1 MTEVFV
7 TLILFQDIFDEN
19 GLLIGKLRCQ
29 LFYEPIES
37 SEIDSCENS
46 QADQVANKN
55 IRYFKLFLSFSQ
67 PNLSDFLSFEVFIC
81 FLYVLFQVPIV
92 NTNNHPEV
100 QTTNSSLRPLSFQA
114 DR

>member
-1 MTEVFV
+1 MTKIFV
-7 TLILFQDIFDEN
+7 TLIPFQDIFDEN

-55 IRYFKLFLSFSQ
+55 IRFVKLFHSL
-67 PNLSDFLSFEVFIC
+67 NLI
-81 FLYVLFQVPIV
+81 
-92 NTNNHPEV
+92 
-100 QTTNSSLRPLSFQA
+100 
-114 DR
+114 